1 MTMLRSL
8 LFVPGNKESMLGKAL
23 GLTPDAFVPDM
34 EDSVPAAEKANARTT
49 IAGLLPQLAATGVP
63 VIPRVNCLDTPYV
76 DDDLAA
82 VVSPHVFAISI
93 GKVKTAADIA
103 AVSLRV
109 GKLEERMRLPAGR
122 IKLLPWIETAE
133 AIVNCSAICRAS
145 DRIVGVAFGGED
157 FAHDMGIERLEDD
170 TQVLYARSQLCVAAR
185 AAHVL
190 ALDTP
195 YFKLRDP
202 DGLRANAL
210 AAKRLGFKG
219 KFAIHPEQV
228 TPLKECFSPSPEEVA
243 HARRV
248 IAAFEEAESRGRAS
262 TSLDGWVIDVPVVKR
277 ARALLELA
285 ERERERER
293 EP

>member
-1 MTMLRSL
+1 MTILRSL
-8 LFVPGNKESMLGKAL
+8 LFVPGNKESMLTKAL
-23 GLTPDAFVPDM
+23 GLKPDAIVPDM
-34 EDSVPAAEKANARTT
+34 EDSVPIAEKAAARNT
-49 IAGLLPQLAATGVP
+49 IAVLLPQLAATGVP
-63 VIPRVNCLDTPYV
+63 VIPRVNSLETPFV

-82 VVSPHVFAISI
+82 AVSPHVFAISI
-93 GKVKTAADIA
+93 GKVKSAADIA
-103 AVSLRV
+103 AVSV
-109 GKLEERMRLPAGR
+109 AIGKLEQRMDLAAGR

-133 AIVNCSAICRAS
+133 AIADCGAICRAS
-145 DRIVGVAFGGED
+145 ERIIGVAFGAED
-157 FAHDMGIERLEDD
+157 FTHDLGVERIEDD
-170 TQVLYARSQLCVAAR
+170 AQLLYARSQLCVAAR

-202 DGLRANAL
+202 DGLRTAAL

-219 KFAIHPEQV
+219 KFAIHPEQIA
-228 TPLKECFSPSPEEVA
+228 PLNECFSPSAQEIA

-285 ERERERER
+285 ERER
-293 EP
+293 